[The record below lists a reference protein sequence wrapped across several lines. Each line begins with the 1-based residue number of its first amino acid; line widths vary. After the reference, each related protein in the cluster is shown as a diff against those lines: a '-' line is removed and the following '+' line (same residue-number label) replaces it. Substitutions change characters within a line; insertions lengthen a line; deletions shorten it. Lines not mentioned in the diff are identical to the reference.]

1 MPDPGSLFL
10 TSSARYLTASALDK
24 LERVLPRVNDEDL
37 WWRPNEASNSIG
49 NLLMHLSGSLRFWI
63 VSVAGGAPSHRVRE
77 LEFSTR
83 GGKSRDDLV
92 EELRAAVRDAT
103 TVLERLSPDVL
114 GKTRAGF
121 SKPTTVLD
129 AIYHG
134 VAHFSMHTGQIL
146 QLIKIRTGVDLG
158 LPL

>member
-1 MPDPGSLFL
+1 MSDPGSLFL
-10 TSSARYLTASALDK
+10 ASSVRYLTASSLDK
-24 LERVLPRVNDEDL
+24 LERVLPRVTDEDL

-63 VSVAGGAPSHRVRE
+63 VSVAGGAPSQRVRE

-83 GGKSRDDLV
+83 GGRSREELI
-92 EELRAAVRDAT
+92 EELRTAVRDAAA
-103 TVLERLSPDVL
+103 VLENLSPDVL
-114 GKTRAGF
+114 AETRAGF
-121 SKPTTVLD
+121 NKPVTVLD

-146 QLIKIRTGVDLG
+146 QLIKIRTGIDLG
-158 LPL
+158 LAL